1 MLKDSGYLIIN
12 IANVP
17 TAKDLEERAIEIIKN
32 NNFELED
39 TLYMVLSSISGKGI
53 KKEPIFVF
61 RKRGEG

>member
-1 MLKDSGYLIIN
+1 MLKPKGYLIIN

-17 TAKDLEERAIEIIKN
+17 TAKDLEERTVQKAKELG
-32 NNFELED
+32 FELEE

-61 RKRGEG
+61 RKRN